1 MALRLKAIFQP
12 GAQYEGVRPIHI
24 YLLRL
29 VYILMFFVLGKDT
42 WTHILTHRGSWEPR
56 DATDKLAGS
65 PAEGTTS
72 AFLWVILPIV
82 VVPWGYVVVNYMYK
96 PAR

>member
-1 MALRLKAIFQP
+1 MQNKKFTRGL
-12 GAQYEGVRPIHI
+12 
-24 YLLRL
+24 
-29 VYILMFFVLGKDT
+29 
-42 WTHILTHRGSWEPR
+42 THILTHRGSWEPR
-56 DATDKLAGS
+56 DAMAWCVWAAFATLVVVAYPLWSTDKLAGS

-72 AFLWVILPIV
+72 AFLWGILPIV